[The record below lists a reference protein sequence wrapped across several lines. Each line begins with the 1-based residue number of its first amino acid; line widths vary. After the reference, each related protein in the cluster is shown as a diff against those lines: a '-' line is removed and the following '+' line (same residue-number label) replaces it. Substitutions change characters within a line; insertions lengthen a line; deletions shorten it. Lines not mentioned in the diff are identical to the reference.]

1 MVDKNGGYYYS
12 KNMTTTAIL
21 LREIE
26 TMPEETAVELLD
38 FAMFLKGKQTLSK
51 HPHRI
56 ATKDAYGLF
65 RGINT
70 HFERDEDD
78 RV

>member
-1 MVDKNGGYYYS
+1 
-12 KNMTTTAIL
+12 MTATALL

-26 TMPEETAVELLD
+26 TMPEETVVELLD
-38 FAMFLKGKQTLSK
+38 FAKFLNSKQTLSK
-51 HPHRI
+51 QPHRI

-65 RGINT
+65 KGINT
-70 HFERDEDD
+70 HFERDEND